1 MLEGLSRVTNFLHEK
16 HQCIVVRKL
25 EYYELSVLYLCILKQ
40 PVTSIVY
47 LKEWFATFLA
57 QKPNLMKCF
66 SKLTLEI
73 KLNDTSTCIIE
84 NISFMT
90 LGKFIYLMFIFTDCK
105 IDVSILL
112 IF

>member
-1 MLEGLSRVTNFLHEK
+1 
-16 HQCIVVRKL
+16 
-25 EYYELSVLYLCILKQ
+25 
-40 PVTSIVY
+40 
-47 LKEWFATFLA
+47 
-57 QKPNLMKCF
+57 MKCF

-73 KLNDTSTCIIE
+73 KLNVTSTFMIE

-90 LGKFIYLMFIFTDCK
+90 LGKFIYLMFILTDCK

>member
-1 MLEGLSRVTNFLHEK
+1 
-16 HQCIVVRKL
+16 
-25 EYYELSVLYLCILKQ
+25 
-40 PVTSIVY
+40 
-47 LKEWFATFLA
+47 
-57 QKPNLMKCF
+57 MKRF

-73 KLNDTSTCIIE
+73 KLNDTSTRIIE

-90 LGKFIYLMFIFTDCK
+90 LGKFIYSMFILTDCK